1 MIRAWKLGSRLGV
14 VKKDTRGRLAIN
26 EARLL
31 IEIMKTL
38 FFHLAL
44 ALTISSS
51 FAEEFLAPA
60 GAQREITT
68 EAPELKPTI
77 DGIVL
82 QIFTDKPWQA
92 VNPAAPASY
101 GTGEKNVSKDIAGG
115 TPYQASGLTVV
126 GVEW

>member
-1 MIRAWKLGSRLGV
+1 MIRVRKLGSRLGC
-14 VKKDTRGRLAIN
+14 VKKDTGGRLAN
-26 EARLL
+26 GAERLL

-38 FFHLAL
+38 LFPAAL
-44 ALTISSS
+44 ALSIATG
-51 FAEEFLAPA
+51 FAEDFVAPA
-60 GAQREITT
+60 GVQREITT

-92 VNPAAPASY
+92 INPAAPESY
-101 GTGEKNVSKDIAGG
+101 GTGEKNVTKDIAGG
-115 TPYQASGLTVV
+115 TPYQASAITVV

>member
-14 VKKDTRGRLAIN
+14 VKKDAGGRLANN

-31 IEIMKTL
+31 IETMKTL

-51 FAEEFLAPA
+51 FAEEFLAPT

-82 QIFTDKPWQA
+82 QIFTDKPWQS

-101 GTGEKNVSKDIAGG
+101 GTGEKNVSKDISGG
-115 TPYQASGLTVV
+115 TPYVATALTVI